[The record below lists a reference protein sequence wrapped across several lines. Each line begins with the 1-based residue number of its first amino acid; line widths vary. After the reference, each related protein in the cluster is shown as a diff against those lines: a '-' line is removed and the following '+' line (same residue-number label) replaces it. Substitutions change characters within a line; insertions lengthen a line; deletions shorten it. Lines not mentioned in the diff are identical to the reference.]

1 MAFPLEQ
8 QEPDAYCIAYYPMG
22 HPLREGLTDSSL
34 LFYIKENTLLQ
45 IPNVLAA
52 ADNLKYRIVM
62 WIKNC
67 IPVSGSVVITTVP
80 RSTAGQLHGFLLEF
94 CLVAIHGLANAMYYP
109 LLRRTET
116 VAKSSLGGSRDQE
129 THEETIQVSLPNQDI
144 TAAVIL
150 VLDDIWT
157 TGSTMR
163 ACRKKL
169 KLALGEFANIRLLAI
184 GRTTN

>member
-1 MAFPLEQ
+1 MAQPQ
-8 QEPDAYCIAYYPMG
+8 QQPDPDSHYMPYYPMG

-52 ADNLKYRIVM
+52 AESLKSQIVL
-62 WIKNC
+62 WIKSC

-80 RSTAGQLHGFLLEF
+80 RSTAGQLHGFLVEF
-94 CLVAIHGLANAMYYP
+94 CLVAIQGLANAVYCP

-116 VAKSSLGGSRDQE
+116 VAKSSLGGPRDQE